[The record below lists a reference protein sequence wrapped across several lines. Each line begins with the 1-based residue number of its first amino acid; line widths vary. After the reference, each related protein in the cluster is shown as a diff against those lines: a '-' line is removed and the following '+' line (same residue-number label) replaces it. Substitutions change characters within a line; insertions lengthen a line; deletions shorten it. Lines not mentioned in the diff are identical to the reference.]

1 MFADINGKN
10 KRIPWIDIPIALVV
24 GFAITCVGV
33 IMLALCLLLLSLS
46 EEMIDGGILIL
57 YILSCFM
64 AGFVIGK
71 RRKNRRFLWGIFI
84 GIMYYSLL
92 FAATFFMVSSTDTNI
107 YDVVTSLLV
116 CCGSAAFGG
125 MLS

>member
-1 MFADINGKN
+1 MFADINEKN
-10 KRIPWIDIPIALVV
+10 KSTSIIDIPISILV

-33 IMLALCLLLLSLS
+33 IILALCLLLLSLS

-71 RRKNRRFLWGIFI
+71 RRKTRRFLWGIFI

-92 FAATFFMVSSTDTNI
+92 FAATFFVVSSTDANI

>member
-92 FAATFFMVSSTDTNI
+92 FAATFFVVSSTDANI
-107 YDVVTSLLV
+107 YDVATSLLV

>member
-1 MFADINGKN
+1 MFADINEKN
-10 KRIPWIDIPIALVV
+10 KNTSIIDIPIAILV
-24 GFAITCVGV
+24 GFSITCVGV
-33 IMLALCLLLLSLS
+33 IILALCLLLLSLS
-46 EEMIDGGILIL
+46 EEMIDWGILVL

-71 RRKNRRFLWGIFI
+71 RRKTRRFLWGIFI

-92 FAATFFMVSSTDTNI
+92 FAATFFVVSSTDTNI